1 LIHPH
6 SDFRSAS
13 SPTRGNL
20 YPGETNTMTVTISHL
35 YDDYATASRAVRE
48 LEAAGVPHSEISV
61 VASNAD
67 SWYSGDATTGRPAK
81 GRIDRDHD
89 GTDDRAEGA
98 AAGAGI
104 GATLG
109 GAAGLLAGLGLLA
122 IPGLGPVVA
131 AGWLASTAAVA
142 AAGGATGGIIGALSQ
157 AGIGDDD
164 AHVYAEGVR
173 RGGTLVTARVPDT
186 DRSRLEAILNRSAV
200 NIRERG
206 AAYRKAGWKGFDPSA
221 APYTVEQVRKE
232 RALYRS
238 AA

>member
-1 LIHPH
+1 M
-6 SDFRSAS
+6 RGK
-13 SPTRGNL
+13 PTTEERC
-20 YPGETNTMTVTISHL
+20 TMTVTISRL
-35 YDDYATASRAVRE
+35 YDDYATASRAVQE
-48 LEAAGVPHSEISV
+48 LAAAGVPRSEISV

-67 SWYSGDATTGRPAK
+67 NWYAGHDAAADRTARGGK
-81 GRIDRDHD
+81 IDRDRD

-98 AAGAGI
+98 AVGAGI

-131 AGWLASTAAVA
+131 AGWLAATAAGA
-142 AAGGATGGIIGALSQ
+142 AAGGATGGIIGALGES
-157 AGIGDDD
+157 GIGEDE

-173 RGGTLVTARVPDT
+173 RGGTLVSARVPDS
-186 DRSRLEAILNRSAV
+186 DRVRLEGVLNRSAV
-200 NIRERG
+200 NIRDRG

-221 APYTVEQVRKE
+221 QPYTPDQVRKE
-232 RALYRS
+232 RELYRS